1 MGAFGS
7 LLPAEAANA
16 NPGQVIHIRF
26 VGPMGDAAWDTGPG
40 PNATSTLVLAEPSQL
55 IVDQATGTEDT
66 DGVITNG
73 TDTSADVTSGFSF
86 TIDKAQLT
94 TASLSASGIP
104 ATSCAIDGIGN
115 DTNCTPTTI
124 DLTVAWTSLGPIQ
137 HVTTQNLH
145 QSFGD
150 TIENLHMNGTLRLG
164 NAIGTFDRSVLVNN
178 IPADNGALAFTNV
191 ESMAQIC
198 RGIAC

>member
-1 MGAFGS
+1 
-7 LLPAEAANA
+7 
-16 NPGQVIHIRF
+16 
-26 VGPMGDAAWDTGPG
+26 
-40 PNATSTLVLAEPSQL
+40 
-55 IVDQATGTEDT
+55 
-66 DGVITNG
+66 
-73 TDTSADVTSGFSF
+73 
-86 TIDKAQLT
+86 LT
-94 TASLSASGIP
+94 TASLSASGTP
-104 ATSCAIDGIGN
+104 ATSCAIDANGN
-115 DTNCTPTTI
+115 DINCTPTTI

-164 NAIGTFDRSVLVNN
+164 NAIGTFDGSVLVNN